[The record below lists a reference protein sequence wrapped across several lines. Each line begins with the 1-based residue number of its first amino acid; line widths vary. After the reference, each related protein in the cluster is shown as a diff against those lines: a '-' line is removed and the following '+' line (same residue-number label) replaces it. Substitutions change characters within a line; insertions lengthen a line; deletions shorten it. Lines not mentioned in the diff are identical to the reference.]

1 MAEYLE
7 LVALVQNALIAGAL
21 LGIMGGL
28 IGVFV
33 MARDMAFAVHG
44 IAELTFAG
52 AAAGLLF
59 GIGVIP
65 GSLLGAVAAGA
76 LIGLLGEKARN
87 RNSIVAV
94 LMPFGL
100 GLGILFLALTPGRS
114 ANKFGLLT
122 GQVVAVADAQV
133 GVVAALTLGVILAL
147 LLMWRPLLFASVDA
161 HVAASR
167 GVPLRALSIGFML
180 LLAVSVAMAV
190 QIIGALL
197 VLALLVT
204 PAAAALKL
212 SSSPV
217 VVPLLAMSFGVL
229 SMVGGILLALPWA
242 IPVSPFITSLS
253 FMLYLAAWA
262 ISALR
267 ARTGVNA

>member
-1 MAEYLE
+1 MAEYFDLIV
-7 LVALVQNALIAGAL
+7 LLHNSLIAGAV

-59 GIGVIP
+59 GIGVVP
-65 GSLLGAVAAGA
+65 GALAGAVLASAI
-76 LIGLLGEKARN
+76 IGLLGEKARD

-100 GLGILFLALTPGRS
+100 GLGIAFLALAPGRS
-114 ANKFGLLT
+114 VNKFGLLT
-122 GQVVAVADAQV
+122 GQIVAVADQQV
-133 GVVAALTLGVILAL
+133 QVVVGLAIAVTIALI
-147 LLMWRPLLFASVDA
+147 LMWRPLLFASVDA

-167 GVPLRALSIGFML
+167 GVSLRGLSLGFML
-180 LLAVSVAMAV
+180 LLGIAVAMSV

-212 SSSPV
+212 SNSPV
-217 VVPLLAMSFGVL
+217 IVPILAMVFGVV

-242 IPVSPFITSLS
+242 IPVSPFITTLS
-253 FMLYLAAWA
+253 FAIYVVAWLV
-262 ISALR
+262 STLR
-267 ARTGVNA
+267 KSRR

>member
-1 MAEYLE
+1 MANYWE
-7 LVALVQNALIAGAL
+7 LVSLVQNSLIAGAV
-21 LGIMGGL
+21 LGVMGGL

-52 AAAGLLF
+52 AAAGLLL
-59 GIGVIP
+59 GV
-65 GSLLGAVAAGA
+65 GVVTGA
-76 LIGLLGEKARN
+76 LGGAIIAGLIIGLLGEKARN

-100 GLGILFLALTPGRS
+100 GLGILFLALAPGRS

-122 GQVVAVADAQV
+122 GQIVAVADQQV
-133 GVVAALTLGVILAL
+133 WLVVGLAAAVIVSLLAV
-147 LLMWRPLLFASVDA
+147 WRPLLYASVDA

-167 GVPLRALSIGFML
+167 GVPLRALSVGFML
-180 LLAVSVAMAV
+180 LLAVAVALSV

-204 PAAAALKL
+204 PAATALKL

-217 VVPLLAMSFGVL
+217 MVPLLAMAFAVI

-253 FMLYLAAWA
+253 FALYLAAWA
-262 ISALR
+262 IAALR
-267 ARTGVNA
+267 TRKVGR

>member
-1 MAEYLE
+1 MAEYWQ
-7 LVALVQNALIAGAL
+7 LVVLLQNSLIAGAV
-21 LGIMGGL
+21 LGVMGGL
-28 IGVFV
+28 IGTFV

-59 GIGVIP
+59 GVGVIP
-65 GSLLGAVAAGA
+65 GALGGSILAAA
-76 LIGLLGEKARN
+76 IIGLLGEQARN

-100 GLGILFLALTPGRS
+100 GLGIAFLALAPGRS
-114 ANKFGLLT
+114 VNKFGLLT
-122 GQVVAVADAQV
+122 GQIVAVADTQLQV
-133 GVVAALTLGVILAL
+133 VITLAVLVTAVL
-147 LLMWRPLLFASVDA
+147 LLIWRPLLFASVDA

-167 GVPLRALSIGFML
+167 GVPLRALSLGFML
-180 LLAVSVAMAV
+180 LLGVAVAMSV

-217 VVPLLAMSFGVL
+217 VVPLLAMLFGVV

-242 IPVSPFITSLS
+242 IPVSPFITTLS
-253 FMLYLAAWA
+253 FVIYLAAWG
-262 ISALR
+262 IGR
-267 ARTGVNA
+267 ARGRAA

>member
-1 MAEYLE
+1 MAEYWQ
-7 LVALVQNALIAGAL
+7 LVQLVQNSLIAGAV
-21 LGIMGGL
+21 LGVMGGL
-28 IGVFV
+28 VGVFV
-33 MARDMAFAVHG
+33 ISRDMAFAVHG

-59 GIGVIP
+59 GLGVVN
-65 GSLLGAVAAGA
+65 GSLLGSIIAAS
-76 LIGLLGEKARN
+76 LTGLLGEKARN

-100 GLGILFLALTPGRS
+100 GLGILFLSLYPGRA

-122 GQVVAVADAQV
+122 GQIVAVADQQV
-133 GVVAALTLGVILAL
+133 WIVVGLAALVILTL
-147 LLMWRPLLFASVDA
+147 LLIWRPLLFASVDA

-167 GVPLRALSIGFML
+167 GVPLRALSLAFML
-180 LLAVSVAMAV
+180 LLGLAVTVSV

-217 VVPLLAMSFGVL
+217 VVPLLAMGFGVL
-229 SMVGGILLALPWA
+229 SMVGGILLALPWS

-253 FMLYLAAWA
+253 FLIYLLAWGLG
-262 ISALR
+262 SLR
-267 ARTGVNA
+267 ARRAR

>member
-1 MAEYLE
+1 MADYWQ
-7 LVALVQNALIAGAL
+7 LVSLLQNSLLAGAV
-21 LGIMGGL
+21 LGVMGGL

-33 MARDMAFAVHG
+33 VARDMAFAVHG

-59 GIGVIP
+59 GIGVVP
-65 GSLLGAVAAGA
+65 GSLAGSILAAA
-76 LIGLLGEKARN
+76 IIGLLGEKARN

-100 GLGILFLALTPGRS
+100 GLGILFLALYPGRA

-122 GQVVAVADAQV
+122 GQIVAVADQQV
-133 GVVAALTLGVILAL
+133 FIVIVLAIAVVLAL

-167 GVPLRALSIGFML
+167 GVPLRALSLGFML
-180 LLAVSVAMAV
+180 LLGIAVAVSV

-217 VVPLLAMSFGVL
+217 VVPVLAMVFGVV
-229 SMVGGILLALPWA
+229 SMVGGIMLSLPWS
-242 IPVSPFITSLS
+242 IPVSPFITTLS
-253 FMLYLAAWA
+253 FVIYLVAWA
-262 ISALR
+262 IGSLR
-267 ARTGVNA
+267 ARKGRA

>member
-1 MAEYLE
+1 MADYLQ
-7 LVALVQNALIAGAL
+7 LVSLVQNSLLAGAV

-52 AAAGLLF
+52 AAFGLLV
-59 GIGVIP
+59 GVGVVPGALGGAVIAASLIGV
-65 GSLLGAVAAGA
+65 
-76 LIGLLGEKARN
+76 LGEKARN

-100 GLGILFLALTPGRS
+100 GLGILFLALAPGRT

-122 GQVVAVADAQV
+122 GQIVAVADQQV
-133 GVVAALTLGVILAL
+133 WLVIALALAVSLAL
-147 LLMWRPLLFASVDA
+147 LLIWRPLLYASVDA

-167 GVPLRALSIGFML
+167 GVPLRALSLGFML
-180 LLAVSVAMAV
+180 LLGIAVALSV

-204 PAAAALKL
+204 PAATALKL
-212 SSSPV
+212 SSSPLA
-217 VVPLLAMSFGVL
+217 VPLLAMLFAVV

-242 IPVSPFITSLS
+242 IPVSPFITTLS
-253 FMLYLAAWA
+253 FVLYALASLVAWWR
-262 ISALR
+262 SR
-267 ARTGVNA
+267 GARS

>member
-1 MAEYLE
+1 MAEYWE
-7 LVALVQNALIAGAL
+7 LVGLLQNAILAGAV
-21 LGIMGGL
+21 LGVMGGL
-28 IGVFV
+28 IGTFV

-52 AAAGLLF
+52 AAVGLLF

-65 GSLLGAVAAGA
+65 GAIIGA
-76 LIGLLGEKARN
+76 LIAAAIIGLLGEKARD

-100 GLGILFLALTPGRS
+100 GLGIAFLALTPGRS
-114 ANKFGLLT
+114 VNKFGLLT
-122 GQVVAVADAQV
+122 GQIVAVADTQLQV
-133 GVVAALTLGVILAL
+133 VTGMAIVVTIAL

-167 GVPLRALSIGFML
+167 GVPLRALSLGFML
-180 LLAVSVAMAV
+180 LLGLAVAVSVQV
-190 QIIGALL
+190 IGALL

-217 VVPLLAMSFGVL
+217 VVPLLAMAFGVV
-229 SMVGGILLALPWA
+229 SMVGGILLAIPWA
-242 IPVSPFITSLS
+242 IPVSPFITTVA
-253 FMLYLAAWA
+253 FVLYLAAWA
-262 ISALR
+262 IGSRRKWR
-267 ARTGVNA
+267 A